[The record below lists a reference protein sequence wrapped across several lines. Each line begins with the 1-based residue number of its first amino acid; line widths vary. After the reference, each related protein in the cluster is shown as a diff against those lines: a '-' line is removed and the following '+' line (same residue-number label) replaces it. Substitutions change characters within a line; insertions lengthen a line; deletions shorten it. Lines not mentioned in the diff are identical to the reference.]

1 MPCKPGCPG
10 LLCEDLINL
19 LVFGII
25 FGYVNDGCKS
35 FYVVLSY
42 CGIATSLMLY
52 EANSYIEFT
61 YPNTSFV
68 LLSYFESTY
77 YEGYI

>member
-10 LLCEDLINL
+10 LLCEGLNNL

-25 FGYVNDGCKS
+25 FGYVNDGYKS

-42 CGIATSLMLY
+42 CGIATSFILD

-61 YPNTSFV
+61 CPNTSFV